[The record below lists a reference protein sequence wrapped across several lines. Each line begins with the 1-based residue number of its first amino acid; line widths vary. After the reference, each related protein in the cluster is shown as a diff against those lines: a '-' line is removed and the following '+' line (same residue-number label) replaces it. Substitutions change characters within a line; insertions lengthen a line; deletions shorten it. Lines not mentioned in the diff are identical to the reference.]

1 MIVIMLVLSQFFV
14 QNSSKAEDDVNKYYF
29 YFAFENSKCK
39 DYISEKVYRALQVIR
54 WINYIKL

>member
-1 MIVIMLVLSQFFV
+1 M
-14 QNSSKAEDDVNKYYF
+14 NKYYF

-54 WINYIKL
+54 MQEALVGVLIILIM

>member
-1 MIVIMLVLSQFFV
+1 MLVLSQFFV